1 MRTQITR
8 QLQHLDDSTDGDT
21 LLAWR
26 TVNVKATRH
35 STASQANATHDAETK
50 DIPSQVCL
58 LSYDSTT
65 YNVCRLTVKYINLKT
80 VSMDEIRDCRIE
92 IVVAIPSLSG

>member
-21 LLAWR
+21 LLAPR

-50 DIPSQVCL
+50 DIPPQVYARMIPLPTLYVDL
-58 LSYDSTT
+58 L
-65 YNVCRLTVKYINLKT
+65 CKYINLKT